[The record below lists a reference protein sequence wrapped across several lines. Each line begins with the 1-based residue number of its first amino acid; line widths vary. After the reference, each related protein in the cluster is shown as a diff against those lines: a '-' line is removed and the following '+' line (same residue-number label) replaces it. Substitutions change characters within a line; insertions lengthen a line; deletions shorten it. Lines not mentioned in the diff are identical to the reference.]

1 MKLLI
6 YSHAFPPSVGGV
18 ETIVASLARGL
29 AKLSNANDDSNANSK
44 NNATKLE
51 LTVATQTPAGD
62 FNDATFPCRIVRR
75 PGVFK
80 LARLI
85 LRADVV
91 HIAGPALLPMFLS
104 WFLRK
109 PYVVEHHGYQAICPN
124 GILLQQPQ
132 NTVCPGHFQA
142 GHYRKCVECESQDLS
157 WRCSVAAVLL
167 TFPRH
172 FLAARAA
179 TNVPVSYHVAKRIA
193 LPRSTVIYH
202 GLEFDES
209 LKPFQQ
215 SPTTATTSSEIT
227 RFGYVGRFVPEKGI
241 LILLEAAQTLRRQ
254 RQDFEVLLVGDGPQ
268 RPQLEELIRRA
279 HAEPFIRITGFLQGE
294 KLAAALNSLDVVVM
308 PSIWEETAGLAA
320 IEQVMRGRPVIVS
333 DIGGLGE
340 VVGDAALK
348 FLAGNAEQLADQM
361 NQLMQRDGQ
370 AADLGKIAQ
379 LRANSLFLADRMV
392 ADHLAAYHK
401 LR

>member
-6 YSHAFPPSVGGV
+6 YSHAFAPSVGGV
-18 ETIVASLARGL
+18 ETIVASLVRGL
-29 AKLSNANDDSNANSK
+29 AKLSNTTDGSSV
-44 NNATKLE
+44 NATKLE
-51 LTVATQTPAGD
+51 VTVATQTPAGD
-62 FNDATFPCRIVRR
+62 FNDGSFPCRIVRR
-75 PGVFK
+75 PGVLK
-80 LARLI
+80 LAYLI

-104 WFLRK
+104 WYLRK

-132 NTVCPGHFQA
+132 NIVCPGHFQA
-142 GHYRKCVECESQDLS
+142 GHYGKCIQCESQDLS
-157 WRCSVAAVLL
+157 WFRAVAAVLL

-193 LPRSTVIYH
+193 LARTTVIYH
-202 GLEFDES
+202 GLESES
-209 LKPFQQ
+209 FKPSQQ
-215 SPTTATTSSEIT
+215 PTAPATIKSEII

-241 LILLEAAQTLRRQ
+241 PILLEAAQTLRKQ
-254 RQDFEVLLVGDGPQ
+254 RDDFEIVLVGDGPQ

-279 HAEPFIRITGFLQGE
+279 HAEDFIRITGFIQDE

-320 IEQVMRGRPVIVS
+320 IEQMLRGRPVIVS
-333 DIGGLGE
+333 DIGGLAE

-348 FLAGNAEQLADQM
+348 FPAGNAEQLADQM
-361 NQLMQRDGQ
+361 SQLMQRDGQ

-379 LRANSLFLADRMV
+379 LHANSLFLADRMV